1 MGFLN
6 RHAGSYSGPI
16 LGCKPMTSHSKKRS
30 PDSLVLQVL
39 DGLQGYKREHPR
51 ATIDAYR
58 RNPASVRIRI
68 IDPDFKGKDET
79 QREDAVWG
87 FLDRLPD
94 EVRSDITMLVLVT
107 PDEVDKSLASLEFQ
121 HPTPS
126 LL

>member
-1 MGFLN
+1 
-6 RHAGSYSGPI
+6 
-16 LGCKPMTSHSKKRS
+16 MTTHSKKRS

-39 DGLQGYKREHPR
+39 DGLQGYKREHPS
-51 ATIDAYR
+51 AKIDAYR
-58 RNPASVRIRI
+58 RNPASVRIRV
-68 IDPDFKGKDET
+68 IDPDFEGKDEI

-121 HPTPS
+121 DPTPS